1 MAGTMAGH
9 FSHSQMWNLC
19 LQSVFL
25 LVAGW
30 NTLSWGPQVTRYGV
44 IFLRPWL
51 KCRERGDA

>member
-30 NTLSWGPQVTRYGV
+30 NTLSWGPQVTQRGV
-44 IFLRPWL
+44 NFLRP
-51 KCRERGDA
+51 